1 MAGVCKKAELSQ
13 GALFRHFKSRADLIA
28 AATEEICKRHI
39 ALVSESATLV
49 AGEGKN
55 AARSLVTTMRAASR
69 TPEHAAWHE
78 VMVAARCDEHLRK
91 LVSPT
96 LKKFEQDLLGAL
108 GTLGGAERS
117 ERTGTILLSLLH
129 VFDSEAVTVA
139 VYGNPTLEADRV
151 EWLTELL
158 ARELTTTAP

>member
-1 MAGVCKKAELSQ
+1 VCKKAELSQ

-39 ALVSESATLV
+39 ALVSESAALV
-49 AGEGKN
+49 AGVKGKH
-55 AARSLVTTMRAASR
+55 AARTLVTTMRAAAR

-78 VMVAARCDEHLRK
+78 VMVAARCDEHLRE

-96 LKKFEQDLLGAL
+96 LKKFEQDLLQAFGK
-108 GTLGGAERS
+108 LGGASRS
-117 ERTGTILLSLLH
+117 QRLGTILLSLMH

-139 VYGNPTLEADRV
+139 VYGNPPLEADRV

-158 ARELTTTAP
+158 VRELAQIHP